1 MNGEP
6 ELFGL
11 WPCGKSSNV
20 MLIFWFN
27 NNEVDH
33 MAGKFELYE
42 DKAGEYRFRLKAGN
56 GEIILASEGYV
67 QKASAENGIAS
78 VKSNA
83 PNDDRYERKETK
95 SGGYMF
101 NLKASNGQVI
111 GTSES
116 YTTASGRDNG
126 IESVKRNAPD
136 ARIEDLT

>member
-1 MNGEP
+1 
-6 ELFGL
+6 
-11 WPCGKSSNV
+11 
-20 MLIFWFN
+20 
-27 NNEVDH
+27 
-33 MAGKFELYE
+33 MAGKFEIFE
-42 DKAGEYRFRLKAGN
+42 DKAGEFRFRLKAGN

-78 VKSNA
+78 VKTNA

-116 YTTASGRDNG
+116 YSSASARDNG
-126 IESVKRNAPD
+126 VESVKRNAPN
-136 ARIEDLT
+136 ARVEDLT

>member
-1 MNGEP
+1 
-6 ELFGL
+6 
-11 WPCGKSSNV
+11 
-20 MLIFWFN
+20 
-27 NNEVDH
+27 
-33 MAGKFELYE
+33 MAGKFEIFE
-42 DKAGEYRFRLKAGN
+42 DKAGEFRFRLKAGN

-78 VKSNA
+78 VKTNA

-116 YTTASGRDNG
+116 YTSASARDNG
-126 IESVKRNAPD
+126 VESVKRNAPD